1 MTVGT
6 IQDSIVVPANDAID
20 NVLDKKRFR
29 KVPQEAQQGV
39 FVDLYCTGEAPG
51 LTAELFIAG
60 RNPLEKSKVNSENR
74 YPREQEDALITGA
87 VAAVG
92 EEMTLSVTNTTA
104 APITFFYK
112 MTLED
117 E

>member
-1 MTVGT
+1 MTVAT
-6 IQDSIVVPANDAID
+6 VQDSVVVPANDAVD
-20 NVLDKKRFR
+20 NVLDRKRFR

-39 FVDLYCTGEAPG
+39 FVDLYCTGEGPG

-60 RNPLEKSKVNSENR
+60 RNPLEKSRVNSENR
-74 YPREQEDALITGA
+74 FPQEQNDALITGA

-92 EEMTLSVTNTTA
+92 EELSLSVTNTTA
-104 APITFFYK
+104 APLTFFYK
-112 MTLED
+112 LTMED